1 MSKERVL
8 ASVDLGG
15 GRITCVLAARDS
27 ETDSLNILS
36 GASLPCKGL
45 KGGVVVDIQETASVI
60 EQAIDHAEQAAGVE
74 ATALVH
80 GVRGNHLESRNSHGA
95 YNISRADKEITAED
109 VHYALENAKAI
120 SLQTNRE
127 ILQVVPQ
134 SFTIDGQKG
143 IPNPEGME
151 GSLLE
156 VDVHIVSGSNSH
168 LNNLV
173 KAVSKAGFEAE
184 DVYASIIP
192 LCECVL
198 TEEEKDLGAVLVD
211 FGSESTSV
219 AVYINGS
226 VRYSKELPYGSDL
239 VTSDI
244 AWGLHTSRE
253 IARTVKEKYAVA
265 CETHLVEDEVIPV
278 SLPDRADTKE
288 IKSTDLLDIV
298 KPRVE
303 ELLELVR
310 TEIINSGQGDFIRVA
325 VLTGGGSLLRGID
338 DLTAQTL
345 GVSEVRVAG
354 VKRNLVVCDDE
365 EFFGPSYSTAV
376 SLALYPDLKRAC
388 GIDSGAP
395 KKAVSIS
402 RFFDVFK
409 NLDIFGGN

>member
-1 MSKERVL
+1 MSKERVV
-8 ASVDLGG
+8 ASIDLGG
-15 GRITCVLAARDS
+15 GRVTCVLAARDP
-27 ETDSLNILS
+27 ETNSLNVLS
-36 GASLPCKGL
+36 GASAPCKGV
-45 KGGVVVDIQETASVI
+45 KGGVVVDIQETAAAI
-60 EQAIDHAEQAAGVE
+60 EQVVDQAEQAAGAEV
-74 ATALVH
+74 TALIH

-95 YNISRADKEITAED
+95 YNISRSDKEITAED

-127 ILQVVPQ
+127 ILQVIPQ

-156 VDVHIVSGSNSH
+156 VDVHIISGSNSH
-168 LNNLV
+168 LNNLL

-184 DVYASIIP
+184 DTFASIVP
-192 LCECVL
+192 LCEAVL
-198 TEEEKDLGAVLVD
+198 TDEEKELGAVLVD

-226 VRYSKELPYGSDL
+226 VRYTRELPYGSDL
-239 VTSDI
+239 ITSDI

-265 CETHLVEDEVIPV
+265 CEGHLVEDEVIPV

-288 IKSTDLLDIV
+288 IKATDLLDIV

-310 TEIINSGQGDFIRVA
+310 AEVVASNQGDFIRMA

-338 DLTAQTL
+338 DLTAQIL

-365 EFFGPSYSTAV
+365 EFFGPAYSTAV
-376 SLALYPDLKRAC
+376 ALVLYPELRPAC
-388 GIDSGAP
+388 GIASGEP
-395 KKAVSIS
+395 KKTGSIS
-402 RFFDVFK
+402 RLLDVFK
-409 NLDIFGGN
+409 NLDVFGGN

>member
-1 MSKERVL
+1 MSKEKVV
-8 ASVDLGG
+8 AAVDLGG
-15 GRITCVLAARDS
+15 GRVTCVLAARDS
-27 ETDSLNILS
+27 ETNSLNILS
-36 GASLPCKGL
+36 GASLPCKGV

-60 EQAIDHAEQAAGVE
+60 EHVVDQTETAAGVE
-74 ATALVH
+74 ATALIH
-80 GVRGNHLESRNSHGA
+80 GVRGSHLESRNSHGA
-95 YNISRADKEITAED
+95 YNISRSDKEITAED
-109 VHYALENAKAI
+109 VHCALENAKAI

-127 ILQVVPQ
+127 ILQVIPQ

-156 VDVHIVSGSNSH
+156 VDVHIISGSNSH
-168 LNNLV
+168 LNNVV
-173 KAVSKAGFEAE
+173 KAVSKAGFEVE
-184 DVYASIIP
+184 DAFASIVP
-192 LCECVL
+192 LCEAVL

-226 VRYSKELPYGSDL
+226 VRYTKELPYGSDL
-239 VTSDI
+239 ITSDI

-253 IARTVKEKYAVA
+253 IAKTVKEKYAVA
-265 CETHLVEDEVIPV
+265 CENHLVEDEVIPV

-303 ELLELVR
+303 ELLEMVR
-310 TEIINSGQGDFIRVA
+310 AEVVNSNQGDFIRVA

-338 DLTAQTL
+338 DMTAQIL

-354 VKRNLVVCDDE
+354 VKRNLIVCDDE
-365 EFFGPSYSTAV
+365 EFFGPAYSTAV
-376 SLALYPDLKRAC
+376 SLVLYPELRPHC
-388 GIDSGAP
+388 GFDSGEP
-395 KKAVSIS
+395 KKSAPLGK
-402 RFFDVFK
+402 FLDMFK
-409 NLDIFGGN
+409 NLDVFSGN